1 MIDLHAHSTA
11 SDGTLSP
18 TDLVALAASEGLTAV
33 ALTDH
38 DTVAGLDEAEA
49 AAHEAGVGFVPGIEL
64 EVEWPSGVF
73 HMLGLGLQRWDGEV
87 RERLE
92 LALTFRKERN
102 LEMIDEL
109 RRAGI
114 PVTYDELVAIAGH
127 DTVGRPHFAQW
138 LLSHGVVSSMQ
149 EAFDTLIGDGQPCYV
164 AKKGLSVGR
173 TCDAVHAAG
182 GLAVVAHPQ
191 TLRMN
196 WDDLGRS
203 LKRWKGEGLDGVE
216 AYHANLTCNDGHRI
230 AALAHDIGLITTA
243 GSDFH
248 GPGRTDRRLGRS
260 CDGMPIDDRF
270 LEPIGVY
277 AHAGD

>member
-18 TDLVALAASEGLTAV
+18 AALVALAAREGLTAV

-38 DTVAGLDEAEA
+38 DTVAGLDEAA
-49 AAHEAGVGFVPGIEL
+49 AAAREAGVGFVPGIEL
-64 EVEWPSGVF
+64 EVEWQKGVF
-73 HMLGLGLQRWDGEV
+73 HMLGLGLERWTGEV

-102 LEMIDEL
+102 LAMVDEL
-109 RRAGI
+109 RRADI
-114 PVTYDELVAIAGH
+114 PVTYDELVQIAGH
-127 DTVGRPHFAQW
+127 ETVGRPHFAQW

-164 AKKGLSVGR
+164 AKKGLSVGK

-182 GLAVVAHPQ
+182 GVAVVAHPQ
-191 TLRMN
+191 TLRMS
-196 WDDLGRS
+196 WDDLARS
-203 LKRWKGEGLDGVE
+203 LKRWKGEGLDGIE
-216 AYHANLTCNDGHRI
+216 AYHANLTCNDGHRL
-230 AALAHDIGLITTA
+230 AALAEDIGLITTA

-248 GPGRTDRRLGRS
+248 GPPRTDRRLGRC
-260 CDGMPIDDRF
+260 CDGLPIDDRF
-270 LEPIGVY
+270 LAPIGMY